1 MGCNY
6 YIMDPTYKNKS
17 RYNIKDDSGKSLFY
31 YCVSDDDNNKFEL
44 FDLENNELILTTC
57 CVNDFES
64 PKYSVSD
71 DKERKIFNIFKS
83 FYFTSMNIR
92 GIFGDFTVSKTVTH
106 KRSFELLK
114 NGLVIANIDE
124 KNKFNDNHLSIRIN
138 KDEFALVAL
147 VVYLLI
153 DINGLFDRY

>member
-6 YIMDPTYKNKS
+6 YIIDSAYGDKS
-17 RYNIKDDSGKSLFY
+17 RYNIKDDSGTSLFY
-31 YCVSDDDNNKFEL
+31 YGISDNDSNKFEL

-57 CVNDFES
+57 KVNDFES
-64 PKYSVSD
+64 KKYNVSD
-71 DKERKIFNIFKS
+71 DKERNIFHIFKNY
-83 FYFTSMNIR
+83 YFASMSIR

-106 KRSFELLK
+106 KRSFDLLK

-124 KNKFNDNHLSIRIN
+124 RNKFNDNHLSIRIY

-153 DINGLFDRY
+153 DINRLFDRY

>member
-6 YIMDPTYKNKS
+6 YIIDSAYGDKS
-17 RYNIKDDSGKSLFY
+17 RYNIKALYDQSRDMITLTDDGY
-31 YCVSDDDNNKFEL
+31 TI

-57 CVNDFES
+57 KVNDFES
-64 PKYSVSD
+64 KKYNVSD
-71 DKERKIFNIFKS
+71 DKERKIFNIFKNY
-83 FYFTSMNIR
+83 YFTSMNIR

-106 KRSFELLK
+106 KRSFDLLK

-138 KDEFALVAL
+138 EDEFALVAL